1 MVKQVKLFIQNLRFF
16 KLEKKLAV
24 IYFMEPSEANFFLRA
39 SERINGW
46 TQNKNADILKYDHV
60 AWPEVL

>member
-1 MVKQVKLFIQNLRFF
+1 
-16 KLEKKLAV
+16 
-24 IYFMEPSEANFFLRA
+24 MEPSEANFFLRA